1 MKKIYKRPF
10 VEKFC
15 FETPFPLCSISNG
28 KTDRTSEIG
37 GNVGGDDDSED
48 ETLAKQNVD
57 LWADDFTVEE

>member
-48 ETLAKQNVD
+48 ETLAKPSID
-57 LWADDFTVEE
+57 LWSDEFSEED